1 MMVTDDRQMAA
12 SLDRR
17 ERRKRSDWGMGEA
30 EAWCVVQEGRPV
42 AGVSRPV
49 MLPLGVNNDIRSGSG
64 HTGRELSWLR
74 GDQH

>member
-1 MMVTDDRQMAA
+1 MMVADDRQMAA

-17 ERRKRSDWGMGEA
+17 ERRKRSDWGTGEA
-30 EAWCVVQEGRPV
+30 AAWCLVREGRPG

-49 MLPLGVNNDIRSGSG
+49 MLPLGVDNEIRSSSG
-64 HTGRELSWLR
+64 RTGRELSWLR